1 MSYQDLDLERGY
13 PARKGD
19 VLNGGQDPSQA
30 VASGVFQINTAVMSY
45 TRLMN
50 QLGTA
55 KDTPE
60 LRTKMHKMRQHIS
73 HLIKETAAKLKA
85 VNETDRTQPVSASTK
100 MKDAKLAKDFQR
112 VLQTFEQAQKISKE
126 RQTVYAPLVPEVL
139 GMEGYVFPPETV
151 RRSKLVSK
159 YLVLIFLLK
168 IRRQEVLQ
176 LDNEVTFNEAVIEER
191 AQGIREVQEQIEEV
205 HEIFKDLAVM
215 VHEQGGTIEEID
227 SHVENS
233 YAATAQANKQ
243 LSKASKSQKSGNTL
257 SCLLMVIF
265 AVALVI
271 VIIVLAA

>member
-139 GMEGYVFPPETV
+139 GMEGASPDDE
-151 RRSKLVSK
+151 RR
-159 YLVLIFLLK
+159 ILLAEQ
-168 IRRQEVLQ
+168 RRQEVLQ